1 MDDGRPFAHP
11 RTVRENAAAKSPSD
25 GLDSLHRTEADFIES
40 PSVPENYQT
49 WESHHEAS
57 RRHRLRCLGHHS
69 CHELC
74 QGRGWTLTGVMAR
87 TKAHAEALA
96 ANAGCRAAATLEEL
110 LADKPDLVVEIAG
123 IGAAKAYGEAVLEA
137 GCDFVLV
144 SAGALAD
151 ADWKARM
158 TETAL
163 RTGRRIHVASGAIGG
178 FDVLRTAAPHGR
190 RGGDL
195 REHQVPEEPLGAPG
209 LMGVELPADRET
221 LAFEGGVE
229 EAVRGFPKNINV
241 AAATVS
247 AADAPNVRVRLVA
260 RPGLTVNT
268 HHIDVKAGEMHCEL
282 FFHSA
287 YDPKNPRSSTSTAW
301 SVPRASQEPREPDLL
316 LLTRLKTR
324 PPPCAAALSGRSAP

>member
-1 MDDGRPFAHP
+1 MKRAAVIGCGALGTILVTNFA
-11 RTVRENAAAKSPSD
+11 RAE
-25 GLDSLHRTEADFIES
+25 
-40 PSVPENYQT
+40 
-49 WESHHEAS
+49 
-57 RRHRLRCLGHHS
+57 
-69 CHELC
+69 
-74 QGRGWTLTGVMAR
+74 GWTLTGVMAR

-96 ANAGCRAAATLEEL
+96 ANAGCRAATTLEEL

-163 RTGRRIHVASGAIGG
+163 RTGRRIHVASAA
-178 FDVLRTAAPHGR
+178 LRGVEEATCESTKAPKS
-190 RGGDL
+190 L
-195 REHQVPEEPLGAPG
+195 SGAPG
-209 LMGVELPADRET
+209 LTGVELPADRET

-241 AAATVS
+241 AAATAS

-301 SVPRASQEPREPDLL
+301 RVLALL
-316 LLTRLKTR
+316 KNLES
-324 PPPCAAALSGRSAP
+324 PLSYF

>member
-1 MDDGRPFAHP
+1 MKRAAVIGCGALGTILVTNFA
-11 RTVRENAAAKSPSD
+11 RAE
-25 GLDSLHRTEADFIES
+25 
-40 PSVPENYQT
+40 
-49 WESHHEAS
+49 
-57 RRHRLRCLGHHS
+57 
-69 CHELC
+69 
-74 QGRGWTLTGVMAR
+74 GWTLTGVMAR

-96 ANAGCRAAATLEEL
+96 ANAGCRAATTLEEL

-178 FDVLRTAAPHGR
+178 FDVLRTAA
-190 RGGDL
+190 
-195 REHQVPEEPLGAPG
+195 

-241 AAATVS
+241 AAATAS
-247 AADAPNVRVRLVA
+247 AADAPNVRMRLVA

-301 SVPRASQEPREPDLL
+301 SVLALL
-316 LLTRLKTR
+316 KNLES
-324 PPPCAAALSGRSAP
+324 PISYF

>member
-1 MDDGRPFAHP
+1 MKRAAVIGCGALGTILVTDFA
-11 RTVRENAAAKSPSD
+11 RAE
-25 GLDSLHRTEADFIES
+25 
-40 PSVPENYQT
+40 
-49 WESHHEAS
+49 
-57 RRHRLRCLGHHS
+57 
-69 CHELC
+69 
-74 QGRGWTLTGVMAR
+74 GWTLTGVMAR

-96 ANAGCRAAATLEEL
+96 ANAGCRAATTLEEL

-163 RTGRRIHVASGAIGG
+163 RT
-178 FDVLRTAAPHGR
+178 AALMG
-190 RGGDL
+190 
-195 REHQVPEEPLGAPG
+195 VEEATFESTKSPKSLSGAPG

-241 AAATVS
+241 AAATAS

-301 SVPRASQEPREPDLL
+301 SVLALL
-316 LLTRLKTR
+316 KNLE
-324 PPPCAAALSGRSAP
+324 SSISYF

>member
-1 MDDGRPFAHP
+1 MKRAAVIGCGALGTILVTNFA
-11 RTVRENAAAKSPSD
+11 RAE
-25 GLDSLHRTEADFIES
+25 
-40 PSVPENYQT
+40 
-49 WESHHEAS
+49 
-57 RRHRLRCLGHHS
+57 
-69 CHELC
+69 
-74 QGRGWTLTGVMAR
+74 GWTLTGVMAR

-96 ANAGCRAAATLEEL
+96 ANAGCRAATTLEEL

-178 FDVLRTAAPHGR
+178 FDVLRTAALMG
-190 RGGDL
+190 
-195 REHQVPEEPLGAPG
+195 VEEATFESTKSPKSLSGAPG

-241 AAATVS
+241 AAATAS

-287 YDPKNPRSSTSTAW
+287 YDPKNPRSST
-301 SVPRASQEPREPDLL
+301 
-316 LLTRLKTR
+316 
-324 PPPCAAALSGRSAP
+324 PPPGACSRFSRTSRARSPTSDATPKRARRPAPQRFRGEAPLRARKWTPSFAWERAPHRFRVSN

>member
-1 MDDGRPFAHP
+1 MKRAAVIGCGALGTILVTNFA
-11 RTVRENAAAKSPSD
+11 RAE
-25 GLDSLHRTEADFIES
+25 
-40 PSVPENYQT
+40 
-49 WESHHEAS
+49 
-57 RRHRLRCLGHHS
+57 
-69 CHELC
+69 
-74 QGRGWTLTGVMAR
+74 GWTLTGVMAR

-96 ANAGCRAAATLEEL
+96 ANAGCRAATTLEEL

-178 FDVLRTAAPHGR
+178 FDVLRTAALMG
-190 RGGDL
+190 
-195 REHQVPEEPLGAPG
+195 VEEATFESTKSPKSLSGAPG
-209 LMGVELPADRET
+209 LMGVELP
-221 LAFEGGVE
+221 
-229 EAVRGFPKNINV
+229 
-241 AAATVS
+241 
-247 AADAPNVRVRLVA
+247 APNVRVRLVA

-301 SVPRASQEPREPDLL
+301 SVLALL
-316 LLTRLKTR
+316 KNLES
-324 PPPCAAALSGRSAP
+324 PISYF

>member
-1 MDDGRPFAHP
+1 MKRAAVIGCGALGTILVTNFA
-11 RTVRENAAAKSPSD
+11 RAE
-25 GLDSLHRTEADFIES
+25 
-40 PSVPENYQT
+40 
-49 WESHHEAS
+49 
-57 RRHRLRCLGHHS
+57 
-69 CHELC
+69 
-74 QGRGWTLTGVMAR
+74 GWTLTGVMAR

-96 ANAGCRAAATLEEL
+96 ANAGCRAATTLEEL

-151 ADWKARM
+151 ADWKVRM

-178 FDVLRTAAPHGR
+178 FDVLRTAA
-190 RGGDL
+190 
-195 REHQVPEEPLGAPG
+195 

-241 AAATVS
+241 AAATAS

-301 SVPRASQEPREPDLL
+301 SVLALL
-316 LLTRLKTR
+316 KNLES
-324 PPPCAAALSGRSAP
+324 PISYF

>member
-1 MDDGRPFAHP
+1 MKRAAVIGCGALGTILVTNFA
-11 RTVRENAAAKSPSD
+11 RAE
-25 GLDSLHRTEADFIES
+25 
-40 PSVPENYQT
+40 
-49 WESHHEAS
+49 
-57 RRHRLRCLGHHS
+57 
-69 CHELC
+69 
-74 QGRGWTLTGVMAR
+74 GWTLTGVMAR
-87 TKAHAEALA
+87 TRAHAEALA
-96 ANAGCRAAATLEEL
+96 ANAGCRAATTLEEL

-178 FDVLRTAAPHGR
+178 FDVLRTAA
-190 RGGDL
+190 
-195 REHQVPEEPLGAPG
+195 
-209 LMGVELPADRET
+209 LM
-221 LAFEGGVE
+221 GVE

-241 AAATVS
+241 AAATAS

-301 SVPRASQEPREPDLL
+301 SVLALL
-316 LLTRLKTR
+316 KNLES
-324 PPPCAAALSGRSAP
+324 PISYF

>member
-74 QGRGWTLTGVMAR
+74 QGRGLD
-87 TKAHAEALA
+87 AHGRHGPNEG
-96 ANAGCRAAATLEEL
+96 AGCRAATTLEEL

-178 FDVLRTAAPHGR
+178 FDVLRTAALMGVEKATFESTKSPKS
-190 RGGDL
+190 L
-195 REHQVPEEPLGAPG
+195 SGAPG

-241 AAATVS
+241 AAATAS

-301 SVPRASQEPREPDLL
+301 SVLALL
-316 LLTRLKTR
+316 KNLES
-324 PPPCAAALSGRSAP
+324 PISYF

>member
-1 MDDGRPFAHP
+1 MKRAAVIGCGALGTILVTNFA
-11 RTVRENAAAKSPSD
+11 RAE
-25 GLDSLHRTEADFIES
+25 
-40 PSVPENYQT
+40 
-49 WESHHEAS
+49 
-57 RRHRLRCLGHHS
+57 
-69 CHELC
+69 
-74 QGRGWTLTGVMAR
+74 GWTLTGVMAR

-96 ANAGCRAAATLEEL
+96 ANAGCRAATTLEEL

-163 RTGRRIHVASGAIGG
+163 RT
-178 FDVLRTAAPHGR
+178 AALMG
-190 RGGDL
+190 
-195 REHQVPEEPLGAPG
+195 VEEATFESTKSPKSLSGAPG

-241 AAATVS
+241 AAATAS

-268 HHIDVKAGEMHCEL
+268 HHIDVKAGEMHCEF

-301 SVPRASQEPREPDLL
+301 SVLALL
-316 LLTRLKTR
+316 KNLES
-324 PPPCAAALSGRSAP
+324 PISYF

>member
-1 MDDGRPFAHP
+1 MKRAAVIGCGALGTILVTNFA
-11 RTVRENAAAKSPSD
+11 RAE
-25 GLDSLHRTEADFIES
+25 
-40 PSVPENYQT
+40 
-49 WESHHEAS
+49 
-57 RRHRLRCLGHHS
+57 
-69 CHELC
+69 
-74 QGRGWTLTGVMAR
+74 GWTLTGVMAR
-87 TKAHAEALA
+87 TRAHAEALA
-96 ANAGCRAAATLEEL
+96 ANAGCRAATTLEEL

-163 RTGRRIHVASGAIGG
+163 RT
-178 FDVLRTAAPHGR
+178 AALMG
-190 RGGDL
+190 
-195 REHQVPEEPLGAPG
+195 VEEATFESTKSPKSLSGAPG

-241 AAATVS
+241 AAATAS

-301 SVPRASQEPREPDLL
+301 SVLALL
-316 LLTRLKTR
+316 KNLES
-324 PPPCAAALSGRSAP
+324 PISYF

>member
-1 MDDGRPFAHP
+1 MKRAAVIGCGALGTILVTNFA
-11 RTVRENAAAKSPSD
+11 RAE
-25 GLDSLHRTEADFIES
+25 
-40 PSVPENYQT
+40 
-49 WESHHEAS
+49 
-57 RRHRLRCLGHHS
+57 
-69 CHELC
+69 
-74 QGRGWTLTGVMAR
+74 GWTLTGVMAR

-96 ANAGCRAAATLEEL
+96 ANAGCRAATTLEEL

-178 FDVLRTAAPHGR
+178 FDVLRTAA
-190 RGGDL
+190 
-195 REHQVPEEPLGAPG
+195 
-209 LMGVELPADRET
+209 LMGVEKATFESADRAT

-241 AAATVS
+241 AAATAS

-287 YDPKNPRSSTSTAW
+287 YDSKNPRSSTSTAW
-301 SVPRASQEPREPDLL
+301 SVLALL
-316 LLTRLKTR
+316 KNLES
-324 PPPCAAALSGRSAP
+324 PISYF

>member
-1 MDDGRPFAHP
+1 MKRAAVIGCGALGTILVTNFA
-11 RTVRENAAAKSPSD
+11 RAE
-25 GLDSLHRTEADFIES
+25 
-40 PSVPENYQT
+40 
-49 WESHHEAS
+49 
-57 RRHRLRCLGHHS
+57 
-69 CHELC
+69 
-74 QGRGWTLTGVMAR
+74 GWTLTGVMAR

-96 ANAGCRAAATLEEL
+96 ANAGCRAATTLEEL

-178 FDVLRTAAPHGR
+178 FESTKSPKSLS
-190 RGGDL
+190 
-195 REHQVPEEPLGAPG
+195 GAPG
-209 LMGVELPADRET
+209 LTGVELPADRET

-241 AAATVS
+241 AAATAS

-268 HHIDVKAGEMHCEL
+268 HHIDVKAGGMHCAL
-282 FFHSA
+282 FFHPA

-301 SVPRASQEPREPDLL
+301 SVLALL
-316 LLTRLKTR
+316 KNLES
-324 PPPCAAALSGRSAP
+324 PISYF

>member
-1 MDDGRPFAHP
+1 MKRAAVIGCGALGTILVTNFA
-11 RTVRENAAAKSPSD
+11 RAE
-25 GLDSLHRTEADFIES
+25 
-40 PSVPENYQT
+40 
-49 WESHHEAS
+49 
-57 RRHRLRCLGHHS
+57 
-69 CHELC
+69 
-74 QGRGWTLTGVMAR
+74 GWTLTGVMAR
-87 TKAHAEALA
+87 TRAHAEALA
-96 ANAGCRAAATLEEL
+96 ANAGCRAATTLEEL

-178 FDVLRTAAPHGR
+178 FDVLRTAA
-190 RGGDL
+190 
-195 REHQVPEEPLGAPG
+195 

-241 AAATVS
+241 AAATAS

-301 SVPRASQEPREPDLL
+301 SVLALL
-316 LLTRLKTR
+316 KNLES
-324 PPPCAAALSGRSAP
+324 PISYF

>member
-1 MDDGRPFAHP
+1 MKRAAVIGCGALGTILVTNFA
-11 RTVRENAAAKSPSD
+11 RAE
-25 GLDSLHRTEADFIES
+25 
-40 PSVPENYQT
+40 
-49 WESHHEAS
+49 
-57 RRHRLRCLGHHS
+57 
-69 CHELC
+69 
-74 QGRGWTLTGVMAR
+74 GWTLTGVMAR

-96 ANAGCRAAATLEEL
+96 ANAGCRAATTLEEL

-178 FDVLRTAAPHGR
+178 FDVLRTAALMG
-190 RGGDL
+190 
-195 REHQVPEEPLGAPG
+195 VEEATFESTKSPKSLSGAPG

-241 AAATVS
+241 AAATAS

-287 YDPKNPRSSTSTAW
+287 YDSKNPRSSTSTAW
-301 SVPRASQEPREPDLL
+301 SVLALL
-316 LLTRLKTR
+316 KNLES
-324 PPPCAAALSGRSAP
+324 PISYF

>member
-1 MDDGRPFAHP
+1 M
-11 RTVRENAAAKSPSD
+11 
-25 GLDSLHRTEADFIES
+25 
-40 PSVPENYQT
+40 
-49 WESHHEAS
+49 
-57 RRHRLRCLGHHS
+57 
-69 CHELC
+69 
-74 QGRGWTLTGVMAR
+74 
-87 TKAHAEALA
+87 
-96 ANAGCRAAATLEEL
+96 
-110 LADKPDLVVEIAG
+110 
-123 IGAAKAYGEAVLEA
+123 
-137 GCDFVLV
+137 LV

-151 ADWKARM
+151 AAWKARM

-178 FDVLRTAAPHGR
+178 FDVLRTAALMG
-190 RGGDL
+190 
-195 REHQVPEEPLGAPG
+195 VEEATFESTKSPKSLSGAPG

-241 AAATVS
+241 AAATAC

-301 SVPRASQEPREPDLL
+301 SVLALL
-316 LLTRLKTR
+316 KNLES
-324 PPPCAAALSGRSAP
+324 PISYF

>member
-1 MDDGRPFAHP
+1 MPWAPFLSRTLPGPRAGRSRA
-11 RTVRENAAAKSPSD
+11 SW
-25 GLDSLHRTEADFIES
+25 
-40 PSVPENYQT
+40 PEP
-49 WESHHEAS
+49 
-57 RRHRLRCLGHHS
+57 
-69 CHELC
+69 
-74 QGRGWTLTGVMAR
+74 
-87 TKAHAEALA
+87 KAHAEALA
-96 ANAGCRAAATLEEL
+96 ANAGCRAATTLEEL

-178 FDVLRTAAPHGR
+178 FDVLRTAALMGVEKATFESTKSPKS
-190 RGGDL
+190 L
-195 REHQVPEEPLGAPG
+195 SGAPG

-241 AAATVS
+241 AAATAS

-301 SVPRASQEPREPDLL
+301 SVLALL
-316 LLTRLKTR
+316 KNLES
-324 PPPCAAALSGRSAP
+324 PISYF

>member
-1 MDDGRPFAHP
+1 MKRAAVIGCGALGTILVTNFA
-11 RTVRENAAAKSPSD
+11 RAE
-25 GLDSLHRTEADFIES
+25 
-40 PSVPENYQT
+40 
-49 WESHHEAS
+49 
-57 RRHRLRCLGHHS
+57 
-69 CHELC
+69 
-74 QGRGWTLTGVMAR
+74 GWTLTGVMAR

-96 ANAGCRAAATLEEL
+96 ANAGCRAATTLEEL

-178 FDVLRTAAPHGR
+178 FDVLRTAA
-190 RGGDL
+190 
-195 REHQVPEEPLGAPG
+195 

-221 LAFEGGVE
+221 RAFEGGVE

-241 AAATVS
+241 AAATAS

-301 SVPRASQEPREPDLL
+301 SVLALL
-316 LLTRLKTR
+316 KNLES
-324 PPPCAAALSGRSAP
+324 PISYF

>member
-1 MDDGRPFAHP
+1 MKRAAVIGCGALGTILVTNFA
-11 RTVRENAAAKSPSD
+11 RAE
-25 GLDSLHRTEADFIES
+25 
-40 PSVPENYQT
+40 
-49 WESHHEAS
+49 
-57 RRHRLRCLGHHS
+57 
-69 CHELC
+69 
-74 QGRGWTLTGVMAR
+74 GWTLTGVMAR

-96 ANAGCRAAATLEEL
+96 ANAGCRAATTLEEL

-178 FDVLRTAAPHGR
+178 FDVLRTAA
-190 RGGDL
+190 
-195 REHQVPEEPLGAPG
+195 

-229 EAVRGFPKNINV
+229 EAIRGFPKNINV
-241 AAATVS
+241 ASATAS

-301 SVPRASQEPREPDLL
+301 SVLALL
-316 LLTRLKTR
+316 KNLES
-324 PPPCAAALSGRSAP
+324 PISYF

>member
-1 MDDGRPFAHP
+1 MKRAAVIGCGALGTILVTNFA
-11 RTVRENAAAKSPSD
+11 RAE
-25 GLDSLHRTEADFIES
+25 
-40 PSVPENYQT
+40 
-49 WESHHEAS
+49 
-57 RRHRLRCLGHHS
+57 
-69 CHELC
+69 
-74 QGRGWTLTGVMAR
+74 GWTLTGVMAR

-96 ANAGCRAAATLEEL
+96 ANAGCRAATTLEEL

-163 RTGRRIHVASGAIGG
+163 RT
-178 FDVLRTAAPHGR
+178 AALMG
-190 RGGDL
+190 
-195 REHQVPEEPLGAPG
+195 VEEATFESTKSPKSLSGAPG

-260 RPGLTVNT
+260 SPGLTVNT

-301 SVPRASQEPREPDLL
+301 SVLALL
-316 LLTRLKTR
+316 KNLES
-324 PPPCAAALSGRSAP
+324 PISYF